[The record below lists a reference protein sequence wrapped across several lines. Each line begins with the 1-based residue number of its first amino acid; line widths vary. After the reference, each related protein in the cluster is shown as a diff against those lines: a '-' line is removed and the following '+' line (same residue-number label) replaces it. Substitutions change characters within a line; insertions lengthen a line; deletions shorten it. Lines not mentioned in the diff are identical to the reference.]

1 MDYKATID
9 VPAGTAASAPETH
22 TLEIAPG
29 VCIGVWMYFPPG
41 CECWAHL
48 RVMWREFQLWPT
60 TPGEWYE
67 GEAMVIEFTEHLVI
81 NDYPFE
87 LRIEAY
93 NEDSNYSH
101 KLRFRVT
108 ILPFDEDDEAIAM
121 ANDTSYGLAG
131 TVWTSNLGRAHRLAK
146 KLQAGMIGLNCQL
159 TFDHNVPF
167 GGYKQSG
174 LGKEFGYEGIDAYMK
189 TKSIWA
195 QL

>member
-1 MDYKATID
+1 MAKA
-9 VPAGTAASAPETH
+9 
-22 TLEIAPG
+22 L
-29 VCIGVWMYFPPG
+29 
-41 CECWAHL
+41 L
-48 RVMWREFQLWPT
+48 
-60 TPGEWYE
+60 
-67 GEAMVIEFTEHLVI
+67 LVGG
-81 NDYPFE
+81 D
-87 LRIEAY
+87 
-93 NEDSNYSH
+93 
-101 KLRFRVT
+101 K
-108 ILPFDEDDEAIAM
+108 DDEAIAM